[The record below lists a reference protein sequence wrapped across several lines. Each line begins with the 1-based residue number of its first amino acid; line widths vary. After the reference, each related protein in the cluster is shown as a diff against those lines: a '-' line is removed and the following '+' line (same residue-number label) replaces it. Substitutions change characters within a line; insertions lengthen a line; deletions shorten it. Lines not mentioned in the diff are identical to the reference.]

1 MEKEE
6 VKKKIYALI
15 EKSVGKKK
23 LKSSDIQKTIS
34 AEAGVTRDEVK
45 AALKDLVDDGTLI
58 YTYFGGSFV
67 EIPPKQ

>member
-6 VKKKIYALI
+6 IRQKIYELV
-15 EKSVGKKK
+15 EKSIGKKK

-45 AALKDLVDDGTLI
+45 DALRIIDEGKLI
-58 YTYFGGSFV
+58 YTYFGGV
-67 EIPPKQ
+67 L

>member
-6 VKKKIYALI
+6 VKQRIYALI

-23 LKSSDIQKTIS
+23 LKSSDIQKNIS
-34 AEAGVTRDEVK
+34 AEAGITRDEVK
-45 AALKDLVDDGTLI
+45 DALRDLVDEGKLI

>member
-1 MEKEE
+1 MDKEE
-6 VKKKIYALI
+6 VKKKIYALV

-34 AEAGVTRDEVK
+34 AELGITRDEVK
-45 AALKDLVDDGTLI
+45 DALKDLVDAGTLI

-67 EIPPKQ
+67 EIPPK